1 MNIGRKEIKEALNNI
16 QFTKKE
22 YQGYEIDYLILQYY
36 NISEDTMLEEVTEPT
51 NEFDNICEVYEYIDD
66 IMQEKGY
73 YSTDLATYVLEDNK

>member
-22 YQGYEIDYLILQYY
+22 YQVYEIDYLILQYY
-36 NISEDTMLEEVTEPT
+36 NISKDTMLEDVTEPT

-73 YSTDLATYVLEDNK
+73 YSTDLATYILEEK

>member
-1 MNIGRKEIKEALNNI
+1 MNIGRKEIKEALNNT
-16 QFTKKE
+16 QFTKKI

-36 NISEDTMLEEVTEPT
+36 NISKDTMLEKVTEPT

-73 YSTDLATYVLEDNK
+73 YSTDLATYILEEK